1 MLDKLTKLNNDNSQE
16 LWRLCNHT
24 YPSLQKLTHQTEI
37 KILISSHWPAS
48 HNLHISAHRHI
59 HAQLSP
65 ASLPPVPTRER
76 ILNLRV
82 PFHLPTR
89 SQAINDDENPTTTT
103 STTTKH
109 SRRDSTSLPT
119 FHSCRHNRCCRNRCR
134 RALDTRND
142 AVRSHPEGVARFLPS

>member
-1 MLDKLTKLNNDNSQE
+1 MLDKLTKLNVDNSQE
-16 LWRLCNHT
+16 LWRLSNHT
-24 YPSLQKLTHQTEI
+24 YPSLQKLIHQTEI

-59 HAQLSP
+59 HTQLSP

-89 SQAINDDENPTTTT
+89 SQAINDGENPQQQHPPPPSTLAAIPQACQPSIAVVTIAVVEIAVVEHLTRATT
-103 STTTKH
+103 
-109 SRRDSTSLPT
+109 R
-119 FHSCRHNRCCRNRCR
+119 
-134 RALDTRND
+134 
-142 AVRSHPEGVARFLPS
+142 